1 MREIVI
7 NEHQV
12 SAVAINRNLHLK
24 ESDRYKLL
32 TVMIQWKELYFV
44 DRNKNELWELLCTY
58 DDLIADISIE
68 VATYV
73 GTAIRSERDSRH

>member
-58 DDLIADISIE
+58 DDFIAGISIG
-68 VATYV
+68 VATYI